1 MKQLTALFCLLLM
14 MAPAQAAVTLKIAS
28 LVPDG
33 TSWMKEMRAAGNDIE
48 EQTEG
53 RVKFKFYPG
62 GVQGS
67 DKSVLRKMRIGQLQ
81 GGALSTGAFDDIAP
95 TAQLYSLP
103 FTFRSLEE
111 LRAVREEYDPY
122 IYKAMAQKGY
132 TVLGLSEGGFAY
144 LMSDKPIT
152 SSDQVKDHKVWV
164 PEGDQVSQT
173 TFEMGGV
180 DPVVLPV
187 SDVYTSLQTGLI
199 DTLAVNLTAA
209 IALQWYTKLSYVT
222 DYPLVYIIGMLVV
235 DQKAFNKISADDQ
248 VIVQARMKQA
258 FDTMSEINETD
269 EVNARAAMENNGVE
283 FVSLSEDD
291 KAAWRDLAERSLSK
305 LADDDVYPTELFQQL
320 QQRLDEV
327 RAEMGSSAE

>member
-1 MKQLTALFCLLLM
+1 MKQLTALICMLLLIS
-14 MAPAQAAVTLKIAS
+14 PLQAATTLKIAS

-33 TSWMKEMRAAGNDIE
+33 TSWMKEMRAAGKDIE
-48 EQTEG
+48 AQTEG
-53 RVKFKFYPG
+53 RVNIKFFPG

-103 FTFRSLEE
+103 FTFSSLEE
-111 LRAVREEYDPY
+111 LRAVREEFDPY
-122 IYKAMAQKGY
+122 IYDAMAEKGY

-144 LMSDKPIT
+144 LMSNSPIT

-209 IALQWYTKLSYVT
+209 IALQWYTKLNYVT

-235 DQKAFNKISADDQ
+235 DERSFSKMSADDQ
-248 VIVQARMKQA
+248 AIVKTRMRQA
-258 FDTMSEINETD
+258 FDSMSEINETD
-269 EVNARAAMENNGVE
+269 EVNARKAMENNGVE
-283 FVSLSEDD
+283 FVSLSEED
-291 KAAWRDLAERSLSK
+291 KAAWRVLAEKALTA
-305 LADDDVYPTELFQQL
+305 LADKDVYPTELFQKL
-320 QQRLDEV
+320 QQRLEEI
-327 RAEMGSSAE
+327 RAEAASSAE